1 MADSPRAATVSP
13 RLPNDRSALPPA
25 SVPLRDVLGG
35 GLVGRRVRVTGRCV
49 KLAGKPALGEPPRGQ
64 PEWQLAS
71 DGVAVYVVGPLP
83 SACARRGNVTLIA
96 HVAEDSLAPIGDL
109 PAAPRRYLVIR
120 GGGE

>member
-1 MADSPRAATVSP
+1 MADSPRAATVAP
-13 RLPNDRSALPPA
+13 RLPNDRATMPPA

-35 GLVGRRVRVTGRCV
+35 ALVGRRVRVTGRC
-49 KLAGKPALGEPPRGQ
+49 LRLTGEPGEAPRG
-64 PEWQLAS
+64 PAEWQLAS
-71 DGVAVYVVGPLP
+71 DGVTVFVVGPVP
-83 SACARRGNVTLIA
+83 SACARTGSVTVIA